1 MYALSVAIPCS
12 SIYPSLFYS
21 CTALVSFSLPPLP
34 SFPFSLTSEG
44 LLMHQTCLSCIIIK
58 PKYLSKHSPLH
69 TSFGHVLIVIFP
81 FKSPLHLLLL
91 CCLFISPLSFFLSLS
106 FPLSFASRRYS
117 PLERTP
123 YLLHLPLSP
132 HISLSRR
139 LSQLCLKSPSA
150 LFLHMAYRLSFVFVK
165 AFYSCSYAYQSAFQM
180 LYSFPSLSFTSS
192 FTFISSLPP
201 LSLLI
206 SSLTPSLL
214 HASLIVSPLF
224 PFLFL

>member
-1 MYALSVAIPCS
+1 MPPSVTFLLLFSPSSLLFTSSSFSSSVA
-12 SIYPSLFYS
+12 F
-21 CTALVSFSLPPLP
+21 SFAHFL
-34 SFPFSLTSEG
+34 
-44 LLMHQTCLSCIIIK
+44 
-58 PKYLSKHSPLH
+58 
-69 TSFGHVLIVIFP
+69 
-81 FKSPLHLLLL
+81 
-91 CCLFISPLSFFLSLS
+91 FFLSLS

-150 LFLHMAYRLSFVFVK
+150 LFLHMAYRLSFVFLK

-180 LYSFPSLSFTSS
+180 LYSFPSLSFISS

>member
-44 LLMHQTCLSCIIIK
+44 LSMHQTCLSCIIIK

-91 CCLFISPLSFFLSLS
+91 CCLFICPLSFFSLSLV
-106 FPLSFASRRYS
+106 PLILCLS
-117 PLERTP
+117 PLLPARENALSVASP
-123 YLLHLPLSP
+123 LIASYLVIKAIISIVSQIPRCIVPP
-132 HISLSRR
+132 HG
-139 LSQLCLKSPSA
+139 
-150 LFLHMAYRLSFVFVK
+150 
-165 AFYSCSYAYQSAFQM
+165 
-180 LYSFPSLSFTSS
+180 
-192 FTFISSLPP
+192 
-201 LSLLI
+201 LSLILCF
-206 SSLTPSLL
+206 S
-214 HASLIVSPLF
+214 
-224 PFLFL
+224 